1 HSRILFIFYSHIF
14 SFFFFFLMIRRP
26 PRSTLFPYTTLFR
39 SLGTC
44 RLPALASDV
53 RAQAAPR
60 DEDLRAGLR
69 QKATALHPPSRDAG
83 EVSRGKPR
91 AKDQTGPRRLARK
104 LEAPDSSKFH
114 QADRLELPGAA
125 MSREWRAKRCR

>member
-1 HSRILFIFYSHIF
+1 
-14 SFFFFFLMIRRP
+14 
-26 PRSTLFPYTTLFR
+26 
-39 SLGTC
+39 
-44 RLPALASDV
+44 LPALASDV

-104 LEAPDSSKFH
+104 LEAPDSSKSH

-125 MSREWRAKRCR
+125 MSREWRAKRCRKSTRLNSSHVAISYAVFCLKKKKEIS